1 MKVRFS
7 IISRAGVEGLANVS
21 ATPAGARIS
30 SAFTAAASVEVG
42 RAVTLFSPR
51 ARTRGVVRREVFM
64 VALLLAG
71 PVRVVCISVIV
82 GKGEK
87 IRYCSGP
94 LKYLEIE

>member
-1 MKVRFS
+1 
-7 IISRAGVEGLANVS
+7 
-21 ATPAGARIS
+21 
-30 SAFTAAASVEVG
+30 
-42 RAVTLFSPR
+42 
-51 ARTRGVVRREVFM
+51 M